1 MKSSRFILLIILL
14 LLGIAAIFALNR
26 PNNTIVDNKNQSK
39 QQKPIII
46 TTLFPFYDI
55 TRTLIGD
62 QADISL
68 LLPPGIEPHSFEP
81 TPQDI
86 VQIQEAD
93 IFIYTGDSMEPWV
106 KDIINDLPKTVTIVD
121 TSQGITLIENADDHS
136 HGHDDDHS
144 HGHADDHSHGH
155 DDDHGHGHADDHGDE
170 KNKEKLALD
179 PHFWLDFNNTII
191 ATKTISDTISSKNIV
206 DTTLLSQNRDILT
219 RDFTQIDIDYRDTL
233 GKCRNKTILQAGH
246 RTFGYLAKRYNLE
259 YITTEELSPNSDTS
273 AQDIA
278 NLIDEV
284 RKEKAKAI
292 FSEELIEPRI
302 ANTISDETGVPI
314 LLLNGAHNITSD
326 QIKNNISF
334 ITIMRENLNN
344 LRTGLDCK

>member
-14 LLGIAAIFALNR
+14 LLGIAAIFALNK
-26 PNNTIVDNKNQSK
+26 PNNTIVENKNSSK

-106 KDIINDLPKTVTIVD
+106 KDIISDLPKTVTVINA
-121 TSQGITLIENADDHS
+121 SQGITLIEDADDHS
-136 HGHDDDHS
+136 HGH
-144 HGHADDHSHGH
+144 
-155 DDDHGHGHADDHGDE
+155 DDHGDE

-191 ATKTISDTISSKNIV
+191 ATNTMSESLAQLNSINTSLLTQNTNNLINDLSQLDKDYANTLNSCLNKNI
-206 DTTLLSQNRDILT
+206 I
-219 RDFTQIDIDYRDTL
+219 
-233 GKCRNKTILQAGH
+233 QAGH

-278 NLIDEV
+278 NLVDEI
-284 RKEKAKAI
+284 KAEKAKAV

-302 ANTISDETGVPI
+302 ANTISDETGVSI

-334 ITIMRENLNN
+334 ITIMRENQNN
-344 LRTGLDCK
+344 LRIGLDCK

>member
-1 MKSSRFILLIILL
+1 MKSFQLILIIILF
-14 LLGIAAIFALNR
+14 LLGIGAVIAVNR
-26 PNNTIVDNKNQSK
+26 PNINSDKDTPQDQS
-39 QQKPIII
+39 QAKPIIV

-55 TRTLIGD
+55 TKTLVGE
-62 QADISL
+62 QAEVSL

-86 VQIQEAD
+86 IRVQEAD
-93 IFIYTGDSMEPWV
+93 IFIYTGDIMEPWV

-121 TSQGITLIENADDHS
+121 TSQGITLIENADDHG
-136 HGHDDDHS
+136 HGHD
-144 HGHADDHSHGH
+144 
-155 DDDHGHGHADDHGDE
+155 DDHGDE

-302 ANTISDETGVPI
+302 AQTISNETEVPI

-326 QIKNNISF
+326 QFKSGISF
-334 ITIMRENLNN
+334 IDIMRENLEN

>member
-106 KDIINDLPKTVTIVD
+106 KDIISNLPETVIVVNA
-121 TSQGITLIENADDHS
+121 SQGITLIEDADDHS
-136 HGHDDDHS
+136 HGHDDK
-144 HGHADDHSHGH
+144 
-155 DDDHGHGHADDHGDE
+155 

-191 ATKTISDTISSKNIV
+191 ATNTISESLAQLNSINTSLLTQNTNNLINDLSQLDKDYANTLNSCLNKNI
-206 DTTLLSQNRDILT
+206 I
-219 RDFTQIDIDYRDTL
+219 
-233 GKCRNKTILQAGH
+233 QAGH

-278 NLIDEV
+278 NLVDEI
-284 RKEKAKAI
+284 KAEKAKAV

-302 ANTISDETGVPI
+302 ANTISDETGAPI

-326 QIKNNISF
+326 QLKNNISF

-344 LRTGLDCK
+344 LRIGLDCK